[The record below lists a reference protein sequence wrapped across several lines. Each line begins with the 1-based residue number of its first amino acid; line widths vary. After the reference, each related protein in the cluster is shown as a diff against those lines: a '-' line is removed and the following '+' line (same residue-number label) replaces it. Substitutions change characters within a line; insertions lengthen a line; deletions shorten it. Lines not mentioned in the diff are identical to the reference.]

1 MPLTSHNWSRCQVAA
16 IDCASRWL
24 GCLLLAG
31 TLVAAPAAPGSPRDA
46 LRSITPPTRGGYL
59 TPSGA
64 IAIVGYNDMAE
75 MLTALTERFA
85 AEHPGF
91 KFALE
96 LKGTRTGPPALA
108 AGKSALA
115 PMGADFSPGELAVYR
130 AATGGDP
137 LVVRMAGASL
147 NARALSG
154 PLAIFVHRQNPLNS
168 LTLDEVAAIFAGLD
182 PARDLRP
189 IGLGPATAL
198 GLFFRQRVLGP
209 REFAVDFSGQLQSA
223 VVVEKVGKDER
234 AIGFAAAMRAT
245 PAVKIL
251 ALASRPGEPPIA
263 LTAENLA
270 AGHYPLNRH
279 LLICAPLPLE
289 PWVREFLSFVLSP
302 SGQQLVGSGTLGYL
316 PLNASDVAAE
326 QDKVRAAP

>member
-1 MPLTSHNWSRCQVAA
+1 MPLTSYNSSRFRVAA
-16 IDCASRWL
+16 IDRASRWF
-24 GCLLLAG
+24 GFLLLTG
-31 TLVAAPAAPGSPRDA
+31 TLVAAPAGPVSPRDA
-46 LRSITPPTRGGYL
+46 LRSIAPPARGGYL

-115 PMGADFSPGELAVYR
+115 PMGAEFSPSELADYR

-137 LVVRMAGASL
+137 LVVRLAHASL
-147 NARALSG
+147 NPRALSG
-154 PLAIFVHRQNPLNS
+154 PLAIFVHQQNPLNS

-182 PARDLRP
+182 PARGLRP
-189 IGLGPATAL
+189 IGLGPETAL

-209 REFAVDFSGQLQSA
+209 REFAADFSSQLQSA

-245 PAVKIL
+245 PTVKIL
-251 ALASRPGEPPIA
+251 ALASRPGKPPVT

-270 AGHYPLNRH
+270 DGHYPLNRH
-279 LLICAPLPLE
+279 LLICARLPLE
-289 PWVREFLSFVLSP
+289 PWVREFLNFALSAP
-302 SGQQLVGSGTLGYL
+302 GQQLVGSGTLGYL

-326 QDKVRAAP
+326 QDKIQAAP